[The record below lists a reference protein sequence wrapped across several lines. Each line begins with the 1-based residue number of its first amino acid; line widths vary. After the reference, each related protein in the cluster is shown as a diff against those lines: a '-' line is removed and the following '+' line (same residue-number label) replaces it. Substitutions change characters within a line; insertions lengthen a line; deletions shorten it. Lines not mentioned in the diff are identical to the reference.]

1 MIGFFL
7 IENEKQKGKGIF
19 ELTGDMI
26 VVSHQELVRAP
37 VIGQPLEPDIVQTG
51 SRKVMTIRFDGYPTP
66 EVKWYHN
73 GREIQ
78 QNENRL
84 VTTFKNESTLVIVRC
99 HADST
104 GKYEA
109 RAMNE
114 GGEART
120 SASIQLGDVQT
131 TAQQPPKFRKALRPQ
146 IVPESEAIVMD
157 VEVESLPECVFSWK
171 QHGAA
176 IQSTEAMQISTQN
189 NRSTL
194 FIPESFVE
202 NSGIYTVKAENP
214 AGSVASTATLTVERQ
229 LLAEE
234 FTPPE
239 IVKELAQMKV
249 MDGEEV
255 HLTCQVQN

>member
-1 MIGFFL
+1 
-7 IENEKQKGKGIF
+7 
-19 ELTGDMI
+19 MI

-37 VIGQPLEPDIVQTG
+37 VIAQPLEPDRIELGV
-51 SRKVMTIRFDGYPTP
+51 RKVMTVRYDGYPTP

-84 VTTFKNESTLVIVRC
+84 VTTFNNESTLVIVRC
-99 HADST
+99 DADSA

-120 SASIQLGDVQT
+120 SASIQVEQHP
-131 TAQQPPKFRKALRPQ
+131 QQAEKMPKPPKFRKALRPQ
-146 IVPESEAIVMD
+146 IVPEGEATVMD
-157 VEVESLPECVFSWK
+157 VEVEPTDECVFVWK
-171 QHGAA
+171 QHGNV
-176 IQSTEAMQISTQN
+176 IQSSPAMQISTISN

-202 NSGIYTVKAENP
+202 SSGIYTVKAENP

-234 FTPPE
+234 FTPP
-239 IVKELAQMKV
+239 VVVRQLDQTKV

-255 HLTCQVQN
+255 RLTCQVQIN

>member
-1 MIGFFL
+1 
-7 IENEKQKGKGIF
+7 
-19 ELTGDMI
+19 MI

-37 VIGQPLEPDIVQTG
+37 VIAQPLEPDRVEINA
-51 SRKVMTIRFDGYPTP
+51 RKVMTVRFDGYPTP

-78 QNENRL
+78 QTENRL

-99 HADST
+99 DGESA

-120 SASIQLGDVQT
+120 SASVQLVDASKSV
-131 TAQQPPKFRKALRPQ
+131 AQQPPKFRKALRPQ
-146 IVPESEAIVMD
+146 IVPEGEATIME
-157 VEVESLPECVFSWK
+157 VEVESIPECVFTWK
-171 QHGAA
+171 QHGTVIRSAA
-176 IQSTEAMQISTQN
+176 ATQIATVN
-189 NRSTL
+189 NKSTL

-202 NSGIYTVKAENP
+202 CSGIYTVKVENP

-234 FTPPE
+234 FTPP
-239 IVKELAQMKV
+239 VVVRELATTKV

-255 HLTCQVQN
+255 RLTCQVKHNFVLIKV

>member
-1 MIGFFL
+1 
-7 IENEKQKGKGIF
+7 
-19 ELTGDMI
+19 MI

-37 VIGQPLEPDIVQTG
+37 VIAQPLEPDRIEPG
-51 SRKVMTIRFDGYPTP
+51 SRKVMTVRFDGYPTP

-78 QNENRL
+78 QTENRL

-99 HADST
+99 DANDT

-120 SASIQLGDVQT
+120 AASIQLQ
-131 TAQQPPKFRKALRPQ
+131 APEEKKAPLQPPKFCKALRPQ
-146 IVPESEAIVMD
+146 IVPEGEATVLE
-157 VEVESLPECVFSWK
+157 VEVQSAPECVFVWK
-171 QHGAA
+171 QHGTV
-176 IQSTEAMQISTQN
+176 IQNSATVQITNQN
-189 NRSTL
+189 NKSTL

-202 NSGIYTVKAENP
+202 HSGIYTVKAENP
-214 AGSVASTATLTVERQ
+214 AGSVASTAMLTVERQ

-234 FTPPE
+234 FVPPT
-239 IVKELAQMKV
+239 VVRELTQTKV

-255 HLTCQVQN
+255 RLTCQVRFLNIFLI